1 MTREEAIRLLDPE
14 TTAKAI
20 AEIQYYA
27 GFIGK
32 GVNKQAV
39 TEACELA
46 VKDMRKQTPMKPK
59 RSSREIRYCEVWTCP
74 SCGFTWS
81 TRIVNF
87 CYRCGQAKDWEGIE

>member
-20 AEIQYYA
+20 AKIQYYA

-32 GVNKQAV
+32 GVNKQAI

-46 VKDMRKQTPMKPK
+46 VKDMRKQTPMKPIDNEELWQFEGPVCGEVIVLYHDGK
-59 RSSREIRYCEVWTCP
+59 PHHCE
-74 SCGFTWS
+74 
-81 TRIVNF
+81 
-87 CYRCGQAKDWEGIE
+87 CGQAIDWEGIE